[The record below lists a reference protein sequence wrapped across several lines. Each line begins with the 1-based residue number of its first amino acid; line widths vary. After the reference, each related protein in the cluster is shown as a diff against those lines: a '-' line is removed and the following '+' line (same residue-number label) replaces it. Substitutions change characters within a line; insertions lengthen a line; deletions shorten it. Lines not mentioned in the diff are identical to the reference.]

1 MDMGTDMDMDMDM
14 GMDMVMDMNMGWDM
28 EAGSWARDM
37 GIWAQKPT
45 RTRHERECECG
56 PVRLTRM
63 GTYTCT
69 CMFTFD

>member
-1 MDMGTDMDMDMDM
+1 MDMGTDMDMDM
-14 GMDMVMDMNMGWDM
+14 GMDMGIEMDMGLAM

-37 GIWAQKPT
+37 GIWAQKLT

-69 CMFTFD
+69 CMFTFE